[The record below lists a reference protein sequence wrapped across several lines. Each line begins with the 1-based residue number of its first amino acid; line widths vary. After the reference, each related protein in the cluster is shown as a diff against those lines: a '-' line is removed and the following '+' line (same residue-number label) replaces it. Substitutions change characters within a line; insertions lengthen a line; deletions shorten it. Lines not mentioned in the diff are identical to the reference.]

1 MATVAESSEP
11 EAPPSTPAPTVN
23 QSTTTNPQTLDVKP
37 FIDYAV
43 GHVLYYQKTFNDA
56 VDSAIDASTSRFSQ
70 IRSTSSAHFHQ
81 SLDYLDDFKSQ
92 YNAYEELLFG
102 KIKEGVLVA
111 ASHPVITSGATASM
125 GLLVLKRPRRF
136 LYYNMQRLFVS
147 EESLVSKA
155 SEEVK
160 ELRQSIDLLK
170 SEVERMEGARF
181 AIAFRYPRKSA
192 LHAEEQFLHGRTKLR
207 QAGKQIRNVIQS
219 AYKIERRAGGL
230 KDILGELP
238 KSEASHFRSQVSRI
252 ASDVKQ
258 EKRSLAKEVSKI
270 SNYGIS
276 I

>member
-1 MATVAESSEP
+1 MTTVAESSES
-11 EAPPSTPAPTVN
+11 EAPPSPPIPSVNHSTPTT
-23 QSTTTNPQTLDVKP
+23 TTTNPQTLDVKP

-43 GHVLYYQKTFNDA
+43 GQVLYYQKTFNDA

-111 ASHPVITSGATASM
+111 ASHPVITSGAAASM
-125 GLLVLKRPRRF
+125 GLLVFKRPRRF

-170 SEVERMEGARF
+170 SEVERME
-181 AIAFRYPRKSA
+181 KSA

-238 KSEASHFRSQVSRI
+238 KSEASHFRSQVSQL